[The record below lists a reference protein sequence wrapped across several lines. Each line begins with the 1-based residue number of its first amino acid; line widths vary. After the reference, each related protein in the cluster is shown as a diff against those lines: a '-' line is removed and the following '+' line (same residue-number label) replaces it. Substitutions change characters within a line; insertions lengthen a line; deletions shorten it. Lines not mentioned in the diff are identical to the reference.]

1 MAEATTPARRWDP
14 IVRITHW
21 SIVLAVLANAVVAEE
36 GSPAHVW
43 VGYAL
48 AGILSLRLLWG
59 LVGPAEARFVAF
71 FPSPSKALAHIRDIK
86 AGRATDHPSHNPLG
100 ALMVYAIWS
109 CLAVIIGT
117 GIAMAGIPGSIR
129 GGEGVVGAGSATLA
143 RSVVESRYNESGERP
158 QPEEHDEEI
167 GGEES
172 ALTEVHEI
180 AANLLYLLILLHVA
194 GVAFETRR
202 SGLQVVLAMLPERR

>member
-71 FPSPSKALAHIRDIK
+71 SPAQAKHLRISETLRRE
-86 AGRATDHPSHNPLG
+86 GQL
-100 ALMVYAIWS
+100 
-109 CLAVIIGT
+109 IIPRT
-117 GIAMAGIPGSIR
+117 TR
-129 GGEGVVGAGSATLA
+129 SA
-143 RSVVESRYNESGERP
+143 R
-158 QPEEHDEEI
+158 
-167 GGEES
+167 
-172 ALTEVHEI
+172 
-180 AANLLYLLILLHVA
+180 
-194 GVAFETRR
+194 
-202 SGLQVVLAMLPERR
+202 